1 MHRNDDEEE
10 EEREEALFS
19 QIHPPYDNYTTVA
32 LFWEISDG
40 ESDAE
45 EFTEEAWSMIMRGR
59 PRPTL

>member
-10 EEREEALFS
+10 EEEALFS
-19 QIHPPYDNYTTVA
+19 QIHPTYDNYTTVT

-45 EFTEEAWSMIMRGR
+45 EFTEETWSMIMRGR